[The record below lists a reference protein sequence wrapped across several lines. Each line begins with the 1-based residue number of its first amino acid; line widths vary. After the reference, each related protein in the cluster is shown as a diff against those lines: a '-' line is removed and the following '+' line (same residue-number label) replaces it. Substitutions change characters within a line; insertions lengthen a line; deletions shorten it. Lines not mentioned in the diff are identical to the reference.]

1 MSARDDFYHEPHFQV
16 LERES
21 VAKEPLSYNRML
33 ECAQQGDCS
42 VEEMEHM
49 LAELKGNTGMKALKQ
64 ALLLQRE
71 LASLKDELQESVK
84 PDEPKY
90 SVGTYDHSF
99 QHYVD
104 YKDIGAYE
112 SH

>member
-1 MSARDDFYHEPHFQV
+1 MHIEACRNK
-16 LERES
+16 RETS
-21 VAKEPLSYNRML
+21 HSFRFI
-33 ECAQQGDCS
+33 
-42 VEEMEHM
+42 
-49 LAELKGNTGMKALKQ
+49 ELKGNTGMKALKQ

>member
-49 LAELKGNTGMKALKQ
+49 LAGM
-64 ALLLQRE
+64 
-71 LASLKDELQESVK
+71 
-84 PDEPKY
+84 PW
-90 SVGTYDHSF
+90 H
-99 QHYVD
+99 
-104 YKDIGAYE
+104 AY
-112 SH
+112 

>member
-1 MSARDDFYHEPHFQV
+1 MLSCLTRAAHVEVCLTLDF
-16 LERES
+16 LT
-21 VAKEPLSYNRML
+21 LIIIITII
-33 ECAQQGDCS
+33 
-42 VEEMEHM
+42 
-49 LAELKGNTGMKALKQ
+49 ELHDNTGMNALKQ

-71 LASLKDELQESVK
+71 LASLKEELSESVK

-90 SVGTYDHSF
+90 SVGTSDHSF

-104 YKDIGAYE
+104 YKDIGTFE